1 MTQNVSNS
9 STANIPFI
17 SNTSVNE
24 KPEMV
29 MNKPVIT
36 DDIPS
41 AMLFDNI
48 TDNNDYKP
56 EMKLVNISDDKKLT
70 EKLKALTSIDVNEL
84 DNISTEDMLSLA
96 DIIESTY
103 DELRSRQKNM
113 KLQDNKPHIPPHKHM
128 KMQSI
133 KQPKR
138 NTYLVDDIHKFQD
151 VDKAAM
157 DRAWQAKQ
165 NANSDNKSTGN
176 SGYAI

>member
-1 MTQNVSNS
+1 
-9 STANIPFI
+9 
-17 SNTSVNE
+17 
-24 KPEMV
+24 

-48 TDNNDYKP
+48 TDNIDYKP

-103 DELRSRQKNM
+103 DELRSR
-113 KLQDNKPHIPPHKHM
+113 
-128 KMQSI
+128 
-133 KQPKR
+133 
-138 NTYLVDDIHKFQD
+138 
-151 VDKAAM
+151 
-157 DRAWQAKQ
+157 
-165 NANSDNKSTGN
+165 
-176 SGYAI
+176 